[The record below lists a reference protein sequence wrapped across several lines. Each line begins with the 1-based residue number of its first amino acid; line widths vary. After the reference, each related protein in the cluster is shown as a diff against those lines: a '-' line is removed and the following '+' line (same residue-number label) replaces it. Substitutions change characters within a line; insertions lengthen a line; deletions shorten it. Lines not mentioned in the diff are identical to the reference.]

1 MEAAA
6 VFTWQQVPAAVIWKQ
21 IPAAVTWKQTIA
33 AVTWK
38 ETLAAVTWEQVP
50 AALILEALGAL
61 TCKQENLCWIGGS
74 SFGFRNTKNMSCFK
88 SVRTFSDKKV
98 VTSEKRRID
107 KMFCEQE
114 KSVTLTKNTIGWS
127 EDSYR
132 EGLRRGKF
140 MQMKQEIQF
149 VCVKKSS
156 VARCERNQLLM

>member
-1 MEAAA
+1 MEAN
-6 VFTWQQVPAAVIWKQ
+6 T
-21 IPAAVTWKQTIA
+21 
-33 AVTWK
+33 
-38 ETLAAVTWEQVP
+38 
-50 AALILEALGAL
+50 
-61 TCKQENLCWIGGS
+61 S
-74 SFGFRNTKNMSCFK
+74 SFDIGSTRSSDMQGGEPALHWRQPLWLQTHQNISYFK